1 MTGAARV
8 ALKAPGLVGLAALL
22 FALITACAC
31 AQTPEPNGAGV
42 RGGVLPLK
50 WQVSGP
56 ICTGEP
62 KFEVA
67 PYNDDL
73 YILREPGCSNYEKPF
88 VFLLFGADKVL
99 LLDTGAGKTDVVEVV
114 SRVIDGWLARHGR
127 ESIDLLVAHTHAHG
141 DHTSGDEDFRKRPR
155 TRVVDTS
162 AVAVADFFGFHHWPE
177 DTVTYDLGGR
187 LLDVIAIP
195 GHEPSSI
202 ALYDRQTGILFT
214 GDTLYPGRLYV
225 RDAPAFVRSVA
236 RLVEF
241 TRGKVVA
248 HVLGNHIEQART
260 PYLDY
265 PVGTVYQPDEHSL
278 ELGRGQLLEL
288 DTALKDMNGTLR
300 RMALRDFT
308 IWPK

>member
-1 MTGAARV
+1 MTGVARTPLRAGRLAAV
-8 ALKAPGLVGLAALL
+8 PALL
-22 FALITACAC
+22 FALLATGAH

-42 RGGVLPLK
+42 RSGVLPLK

-56 ICTGEP
+56 VCTGES

-67 PYNDDL
+67 PYNEDL
-73 YILREPGCSNYEKPF
+73 YLLRESGCSNYEKPF
-88 VFLLFGADKVL
+88 VFLLFGADRVL
-99 LLDTGAGKTDVVEVV
+99 LLDTGAGKSDIVAAV
-114 SRVIDGWLARHGR
+114 SGVIEGWLGRHGR
-127 ESIDLLVAHTHAHG
+127 ESIDLVVAHTHAHG

-155 TRVVDTS
+155 TRVLDTTP
-162 AVAVADFFGFHHWPE
+162 AAVADFFGFHHWPD

-187 LLDVIAIP
+187 ILDVIAIP

-202 ALYDRQTGILFT
+202 AIYDRQTGVLFT

-225 RDAPAFVRSVA
+225 RDAPAFAKSVA

-248 HVLGNHIEQART
+248 HLLGNHIEEART

-265 PVGTVYQPDEHSL
+265 PVGTVHQPDEHVL

-288 DTALKDMNGTLR
+288 DAALREMNGTLR

>member
-1 MTGAARV
+1 MTAAAPV
-8 ALKAPGLVGLAALL
+8 AMRTLILAGLSALL
-22 FALITACAC
+22 LALLASSAH

-42 RGGVLPLK
+42 RSGVLPLK

-62 KFEVA
+62 GFEVV
-67 PYNDDL
+67 PYNEDL
-73 YILREPGCSNYEKPF
+73 YILRESGCWNYEKPF
-88 VFLLFGADKVL
+88 VFLLFGADKAL
-99 LLDTGAGKTDVVEVV
+99 LLDTGAGKTDIVAVV
-114 SRVIDGWLARHGR
+114 SRVIEGWLGRRGR
-127 ESIDLLVAHTHAHG
+127 ESIDLIVAHTHAHG

-155 TRVVDTS
+155 TRVVDTTPA
-162 AVAVADFFGFHHWPE
+162 AVAEFFGFRRWPN

-187 LLDVIAIP
+187 VLDVIAIP

-202 ALYDRQTGILFT
+202 AVYDRQTGILFT

-225 RDAPAFVRSVA
+225 RDPPAFVESIA
-236 RLVEF
+236 RLVGF
-241 TRGKVVA
+241 THGKVVA

-265 PVGTVYQPDEHSL
+265 PVGTVHQPDEHAL
-278 ELGRGQLLEL
+278 DLGRGQLLEL
-288 DTALKDMNGTLR
+288 DAALREMNGTLH